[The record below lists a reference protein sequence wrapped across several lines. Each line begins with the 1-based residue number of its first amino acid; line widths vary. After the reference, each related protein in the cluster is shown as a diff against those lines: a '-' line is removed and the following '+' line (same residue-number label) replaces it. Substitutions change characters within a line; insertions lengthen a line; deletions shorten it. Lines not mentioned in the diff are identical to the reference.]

1 MLVKPIVKR
10 FKYYITTPADVY
22 KAVKE
27 QTNSKYT
34 YLLESCEGDEK
45 VARYSFVGFTPIGRI
60 SIEPTGTSIS
70 GEIFTENKI
79 KGKDPIDTIK
89 HCIGHNLVVKSKE
102 SPRFLGGAVGY
113 FSYDLIRYWL
123 PYFEEKSTELK
134 TPDAEFVFTKDNIAF
149 DHKTRE
155 IEIVSCAFG
164 NDEAELKDDIG
175 ATENRLEDV
184 EEVIMTAERRDTIFR
199 EPKKVDSGSNTT
211 KAEFEKMVEKSKEY
225 IRAGDIFQVVVSKRI
240 SADATDPYETYLALK
255 ALNPSPYLYFLE
267 FGDLVI
273 TGSSPEML
281 VRVEGENRVITRPIA
296 GTIKR
301 GRTERQDK
309 LFADE
314 MLNDPKER
322 AEHVMLVDLHRNDIG
337 KVCKYG
343 TVTASELMIIERFS
357 HVQHI
362 VSTVEGILKEK
373 SDAYDALRGTFPAGT
388 VSGAPKVRAME
399 IINELEI
406 ERRGPYAGSVGY
418 FGLDGN
424 MDFAITIRTLIQ
436 KGKNAYV
443 QAGSGIVADSVP
455 EKEWY
460 ESENKAGA
468 LMKALTMVS

>member
-1 MLVKPIVKR
+1 MLVKPITKK
-10 FKYYITTPADVY
+10 FKYYVATPVDVY
-22 KAVKE
+22 RAVKE
-27 QTNSKYT
+27 QTGSKYT

-45 VARYSFVGFTPIGRI
+45 SARYSFVGYTPIGRI
-60 SIEPTGTSIS
+60 SIDKTGTSIT
-70 GEIFTENKI
+70 GDIFSEEKT
-79 KGKDPIDTIK
+79 KGTDPIDTIK
-89 HCIGHNLVVKSKE
+89 QTIGHTLVVNAKE
-102 SPRFLGGAVGY
+102 MPRFLGGAVGY

-123 PYFEEKSTELK
+123 PYFEEKKSELQ
-134 TPDAEFVFTKDNIAF
+134 TPDAEFIFTKDNIAF

-164 NDEAELKDDIG
+164 RDEKELRDDYG
-175 ATENRLEDV
+175 AAENRLDEI
-184 EEVIMTAERRDTIFR
+184 EEIILSAERTDTVFR
-199 EPKKVDSGSNTT
+199 EPKKLDSNSNTT
-211 KAEFEKMVEKSKEY
+211 KKEYENMVESSKKY

-240 SADATDPYETYLALK
+240 NADAADPFETYLALK
-255 ALNPSPYLYFLE
+255 ELNPSPYLYYLE

-273 TGSSPEML
+273 AGSSPEML
-281 VRVEGENRVITRPIA
+281 VRVEGNRVITRPIA
-296 GTIKR
+296 GTIAR
-301 GRTERQDK
+301 GRTERQDRA
-309 LFADE
+309 LAAE

-343 TVTASELMIIERFS
+343 TVKASELMIIERFS

-362 VSTVEGILKEK
+362 VSTVEGILNDKY
-373 SDAYDALRGTFPAGT
+373 DAYDALRGTFPAGT

-399 IINELEI
+399 IINELEK
-406 ERRGPYAGSVGY
+406 ERRGPYAGAVGY

-436 KGKNAYV
+436 KGKKAYV
-443 QAGSGIVADSVP
+443 QAGAGIVADSVP

-460 ESENKAGA
+460 ESSAKAEA